1 MNNTHS
7 ETFYNR
13 YIVENAKQHLGID
26 MMRFLMFKEG
36 KFINP
41 MKKNEILQQYIK
53 EELDNFYNK
62 KLLNIPEIEFC
73 ITTKCTLQYKDCCA
87 LIPQLDKTKRSEMNF
102 SDFKLYFDKFSAAV
116 DTIRLLVMIGGE
128 PLMNPELPQMLEY
141 AAENNKID
149 FIKIITNGTML
160 PNSNLL
166 NTLKKYNK
174 KIYLYISN
182 YSCNPELKNLI
193 KHEKLLELLDE
204 NQIKHQKVDEW
215 VWLEEHGFSKA
226 AFPENITK
234 DKFKNCFRTKCT
246 QIINGKLDI
255 CSKATAGRELNMF
268 EDDSIDIINT
278 TNLRNDLIE
287 FYSKEYLK
295 ACEYCILCD
304 TKVSPA
310 LQINNK

>member
-73 ITTKCTLQYKDCCA
+73 ITTKCTLQCKDCCA

>member
-73 ITTKCTLQYKDCCA
+73 ITTKCTLQCKDCCA

-295 ACEYCILCD
+295 ACEYCIL
-304 TKVSPA
+304 
-310 LQINNK
+310 